1 MALTRRG
8 KAAIGGGTAAAVIVG
23 GALVFAGKAPA
34 PIQRALDTVT
44 GRTPPPTCPLTGGP
58 TADGE
63 AAPARP
69 LLAVKV
75 ENTKL
80 AYPLSGLDAADMVY
94 EEVVEG
100 GITRFV
106 ALFHCADAD
115 RIGPVRS
122 ARTTDPRILEQFQ
135 QRPLLGYSGGAPK
148 VVKSLVEAGIVQI
161 TEGGMPEAFERDDA
175 RQAPHNL
182 FTSTSSLW
190 KAGEAFVEHAGSP
203 RGVFEFDE
211 DVPEGAKP
219 VSSVSIVFSDLSRT
233 GWRWDADVWTRKLD
247 GDAFELENGEPV
259 TAANVVIQRVEV
271 ATDTI
276 VDASGSHS
284 PIVTMTGSG
293 KAIVLRDGKA
303 IYGTWTRPAES
314 DLTVFRTKSGDEI
327 TLAPGVTWVELVP
340 TDGTV
345 KVSARR

>member
-8 KAAIGGGTAAAVIVG
+8 KAAIGGATAAVVIG
-23 GALVFAGKAPA
+23 AGALVFAGKAPA

-44 GRTPPPTCPLTGGP
+44 GRTPPPTCPLTGNQ
-58 TADGE
+58 TATGE

-75 ENTKL
+75 ENTTL
-80 AYPLSGLDAADMVY
+80 AYPLSGLDDADMVY

-106 ALFHCADAD
+106 ALYHCADSE

-148 VVKSLVEAGIVQI
+148 VVKGLVDAGVEQI
-161 TEGGMPEAFERDDA
+161 TEASAPEAFERDDA
-175 RQAPHNL
+175 REAPHNL
-182 FTSTSSLW
+182 FTSTSPLW
-190 KAGEAFVEHAGSP
+190 KAGEALVEDAGAP

-211 DVPEGAKP
+211 EVPEGAKAA
-219 VSSVSIVFSDLSRT
+219 SSVSIVFSDLSRT
-233 GWRWDADVWTRKLD
+233 GWVWDAGQWTRKHD
-247 GDAFELENGEPV
+247 GGPFELENGEPV

-284 PIVTMTGSG
+284 PIVTMTGTG
-293 KAIVLRDGKA
+293 KAVVFRDGKV
-303 IYGTWTRPAES
+303 IYGTWTRPAET

-340 TDGTV
+340 TDGRV
-345 KVSARR
+345 KVAGRR